1 MEKGNENR
9 SLAKNM
15 MNALEQVRKMQ
26 EQNRMIRK
34 SAREW
39 KERAVA
45 AEKRCRELLE
55 ERIRREDEHNEFAR
69 KIAEKLGNE
78 TKKMMQNAEEL
89 QRVNY
94 SCEELRYELTRVKA
108 HAYDLAFDKR
118 LEE

>member
-9 SLAKNM
+9 SLAKSM
-15 MNALEQVRKMQ
+15 MNALENVRKLQ

-39 KERAVA
+39 KERAVT
-45 AEKRCRELLE
+45 AEKRCKELLV
-55 ERIRREDEHNEFAR
+55 ERIRREDEHEESMR
-69 KIAEKLGNE
+69 RIAEELGRTN
-78 TKKMMQNAEEL
+78 KKMMQDMEEL
-89 QRVNY
+89 QRANY
-94 SCEELRYELTRVKA
+94 NREELRYELTRVKA